1 MEIRAGDRVE
11 IGHVMLL
18 ASAEE
23 PSQAVRFNEGTV
35 ISTSIRLR
43 ADQLLDRTAR
53 EKTATGTLVHL
64 LAEVGQMLVMPRPLR
79 ETCEQVLEFVSRA
92 VAGSRHVLLLR
103 NEAGELVQ
111 MAARQRGGR
120 SDEPLTLS
128 RKILSTVLEECT
140 SVIIADTTLDPRFQ
154 GNQSIVAQAV
164 RSAMAVPLFDNT
176 KVLGLIYVDSQ
187 ELIAKFNAE
196 QLEILTL
203 LGNMAAVKITNARLL
218 ETEQERLRIAQELAT
233 AVQIQRGLLPKPP
246 HLDGWEIEAYL
257 ETCYEVGGDLYDFRM
272 LPNGRLLFLLGDVAG
287 KGMGASLLMSS
298 FLSAGR
304 VLYQSAVDPG
314 EISRRLGSAMAAA
327 ESGRF
332 VTGFLGCLDPA
343 TGSLQYVNAGH
354 PAACLVSDRG
364 VRELESNGIPFGILA
379 DFDYQTAEAKIE
391 PDELFAVFSDGIP
404 EAQRGEEMFDDDRV
418 RASLTGARSLPTL
431 IEARRK
437 VYEDV
442 AAFVGDYPRSD
453 DITLIL
459 MRRRQPGLG
468 DSAPSH
474 A

>member
-1 MEIRAGDRVE
+1 
-11 IGHVMLL
+11 
-18 ASAEE
+18 
-23 PSQAVRFNEGTV
+23 
-35 ISTSIRLR
+35 
-43 ADQLLDRTAR
+43 
-53 EKTATGTLVHL
+53 
-64 LAEVGQMLVMPRPLR
+64 
-79 ETCEQVLEFVSRA
+79 
-92 VAGSRHVLLLR
+92 
-103 NEAGELVQ
+103 
-111 MAARQRGGR
+111 
-120 SDEPLTLS
+120 
-128 RKILSTVLEECT
+128 VLEECT